1 MSMIHACIENSQG
14 LNNLYNQGF
23 EKKNTCSMGSK
34 ANPGNRWTLQHHEFA
49 TCKGHT
55 STWSQ
60 QKHRSNIIK
69 MKNI

>member
-1 MSMIHACIENSQG
+1 
-14 LNNLYNQGF
+14 
-23 EKKNTCSMGSK
+23 MGSK